1 MERGNLVIKAIVD
14 FSKNKSEPEDEK
26 DRYNM
31 FAVMRL
37 ESYYFHENHCMEALQ
52 YCNGE
57 IEESLE
63 LLYYKYFNIE
73 CKSEDFRQQFSE
85 NDLLEQRSDEKSVL
99 ESMFDKA
106 FSEKIKN
113 SVWIV
118 TLKLDY
124 LIDLL
129 LPKKKSIKTTE
140 LKNNKK
146 KKDMCRGFLKGHCK
160 YGPNCRFSHEVEPKP
175 QQDESHLNNY
185 MFELEVRFPKSNVYP
200 YEPPVI
206 FLKTNAPLKNQ
217 ICLHICKR
225 LYKEAVNMA
234 QDGFPCIYSVLHL
247 LQNEEEI
254 TLYIKEN
261 KVNFLM
267 PNEKL
272 FPAESIISDDT
283 LKPSHYKKGVTGK
296 GSKQLLTIECM
307 LRENQNIIK
316 KFTSKIKEAKYQ
328 SMLNVR
334 KSLPAHEFK
343 DAIVD
348 EIKNNQVVI
357 ISGETGCGKSTQVPQ
372 YILDDWMLNYC
383 NKNLNIVCTQPRR
396 ISAIGVAERVAEER
410 LEHVGNTIG
419 YQIRLENKISSNTR
433 LTFCTTGILLRRLE
447 NDSTLSTVSHIIIDE
462 VHERSSER

>member
-1 MERGNLVIKAIVD
+1 MERGNLVIKGIVD

-26 DRYNM
+26 ERYNM

-37 ESYYFHENHCMEALQ
+37 ESYYFHENHCIEALE

-57 IEESLE
+57 IEDALE

-73 CKSEDFRQQFSE
+73 SKSEDFRQQFLE
-85 NDLLEQRSDEKSVL
+85 NELLEQRTDEKSVL

-113 SVWIV
+113 SVWII

-124 LIDLL
+124 LIELL
-129 LPKKKSIKTTE
+129 LPKKKSMKATAM
-140 LKNNKK
+140 KNNKK
-146 KKDMCRGFLKGHCK
+146 KKEMCRGFLKGHCK
-160 YGPNCRFSHEVEPKP
+160 YGLNCRFSHEVEPKP
-175 QQDESHLNNY
+175 QLEDAHLNNY
-185 MFELEVRFPKSNVYP
+185 TFELEIRFPKNIVYP
-200 YEPPVI
+200 YEPPLI
-206 FLKTNAPLKNQ
+206 FLKTNAPLKDQ
-217 ICLHICKR
+217 ICLHICRR
-225 LYKEAVNMA
+225 LHKEAVNMA
-234 QDGFPCIYSVLHL
+234 QDGFPCVYSVLDL

-254 TLYIKEN
+254 ISYIKEN
-261 KVNFLM
+261 KVNFLL

-272 FPAESIISDDT
+272 FPTETIISDDV
-283 LKPSHYKKGVTGK
+283 LKPSHYKKGITGK
-296 GSKQLLTIECM
+296 NSKQSLTIENM
-307 LRENQNIIK
+307 LRENENIIR
-316 KFTSKIKEAKYQ
+316 KFKSKVNESKYL
-328 SMLNVR
+328 SLLNIR
-334 KSLPAHEFK
+334 KSLPAYEFK
-343 DAIVD
+343 DAII
-348 EIKNNQVVI
+348 EQIKSNQVVI

-372 YILDDWMLNYC
+372 YILDNWMNNY
-383 NKNLNIVCTQPRR
+383 NNENLNIVCTQPRR

-447 NDSTLSTVSHIIIDE
+447 SDSTLNTVSHIIIDE